1 MNSPRPGPSGGSYWP
16 AGWSTASTASAATH
30 NSSRPAPHHRDAGP
44 ARGAAAARVRTI
56 RVGCNTSGS
65 HKPERLPGPRP
76 SPCTG
81 RWRCVALWCCWAP
94 SSSSWRSTC
103 AGVHPGLRPGCAG
116 SQLRPG
122 APLPQ
127 RLADQAVDGAP
138 AGGAAPPAGRHLPG
152 GRQPAG
158 RPPDPQQSRDTSDAH
173 QDPQRL
179 RRAGHEPEGGRR
191 PAAQPSGGGAADRGH
206 GLSADCQ
213 RGSHQCLATPR
224 LRWTQCRVRPP
235 THPDKPFQE
244 SRCPRPAPPTTS
256 RATAPS

>member
-1 MNSPRPGPSGGSYWP
+1 MNSPRPGPSGGSCWP

-30 NSSRPAPHHRDAGP
+30 NSSRPARHHRDAGP
-44 ARGAAAARVRTI
+44 ARGAAAARVRMI

-65 HKPERLPGPRP
+65 HKPERLPGR
-76 SPCTG
+76 
-81 RWRCVALWCCWAP
+81 AQAP
-94 SSSSWRSTC
+94 APDAGDVWRSGAAGHRRLLPGDQRG

-158 RPPDPQQSRDTSDAH
+158 RPPDSQQSRDTSDAH

-206 GLSADCQ
+206 GISADCQ
-213 RGSHQCLATPR
+213 RGTHQCLATPR